1 MTTSTDLSNE
11 NYFIEKLSKEKEE
24 QLEKKL
30 LEEETIN
37 VVSFEEKLKEC
48 KTKIKKEG
56 QIENKITLFLEL
68 YRYINKYIYY
78 FSIYDPTWFELALIL
93 YSKSKEFDSRDVD
106 SRDFEF
112 IQTSKQLLDEF
123 VMLENIIS
131 LLLKKN
137 NNFIIETILFD
148 NMNKTS
154 LCDDFIK
161 K

>member
-11 NYFIEKLSKEKEE
+11 THFIEKLSKENEE

-68 YRYINKYIYY
+68 YQYVNKYIYY
-78 FSIYDPTWFELALIL
+78 FCIYNPDWFIVALTL
-93 YSKSKEFDSRDVD
+93 YSKSKEFDLHDV
-106 SRDFEF
+106 E
-112 IQTSKQLLDEF
+112 IIETSKSLLFDEF

-137 NNFIIETILFD
+137 NDFIIDTIIFD
-148 NMNKTS
+148 NKNNTL